1 MRTPTP
7 RGRDGR
13 GDRSTESEKDEG
25 HATINWGDKGGDRV
39 LLRVAVRAVVDTE
52 MSTLRRYTQQPT
64 GRQGKLLHFLEHY
77 YQ

>member
-1 MRTPTP
+1 MCTPTP

-13 GDRSTESEKDEG
+13 GDRGTESKMDEG

-39 LLRVAVRAVVDTE
+39 LLRVTARTE
-52 MSTLRRYTQQPT
+52 VETEVSTLRRYTQQPT